1 MMKLMSVAEMQA
13 VEKESDTSGW
23 TYPQMME
30 RAGSGL
36 ADVVEDVYG
45 DLKDKGVL
53 GLVGSGNNGGDT
65 LVALAKLA
73 GQGWATSA
81 YIVRPRSKDDPL
93 LARFQK
99 AGGELHELK
108 ADAGLK
114 LLAELVSQHAVL
126 LDGVLGTG
134 IHLPLRGE
142 VAKALEA
149 VQKALLDLPDAP
161 QVVAVDVPSGVDC
174 DSGEVAPETLPADL
188 TVTMAAVKQGLLKF
202 PAFNK
207 VGDLALVD
215 IGLPEDGEAL
225 KAWTSVTRFVA
236 DEGYVR
242 GILPHRALDAHKGTF
257 GTAIVV
263 AGSIN
268 FTGAALLSSEA
279 AYRSGAG
286 LVTAC
291 VPAPLHTV
299 LAGQLPEATWV
310 LLPHEIGVVSAE
322 AAQVVIENLGRATA
336 MLVGCGFGQEET
348 TARFLANLI
357 GAEGQGHHRH
367 IGLVPEVTAEKGSK
381 KAQLPPMVI
390 DADGL
395 KLLAGIKNW
404 HEFLPSPAVLTPHP
418 GEMSVL
424 TGLPTDE
431 IQADRVQTAERFS
444 RQWGHVVILKGAFTV
459 IAEPQGRTALIPV
472 ASPALARAGTGDV
485 LAGLVAGLL
494 AQKMPAFEAAV
505 AAAWIHAQAGLRAAD
520 FLGATASVLAGD
532 VLGAIPDVMA
542 DLE

>member
-1 MMKLMSVAEMQA
+1 MMMKLMSVAEMQA
-13 VEKESDTSGW
+13 VEKESDASGW

-36 ADVVEDVYG
+36 ADVVEDVFG
-45 DLKDKGVL
+45 ELEDKGVL

-65 LVALAKLA
+65 LVALAQLA

-93 LARFQK
+93 VARFQK

-108 ADAGLK
+108 ADPDLK
-114 LLAELVSQHAVL
+114 LLAELVSQPVVL
-126 LDGVLGTG
+126 LDGILGTG

-142 VAKALEA
+142 VAKALSA
-149 VQKALLDLPDAP
+149 VQKALLDLPNP
-161 QVVAVDVPSGVDC
+161 PKVVAVDVPSGVDC

-225 KAWTSVTRFVA
+225 NAWTRVTRFVA
-236 DEGYVR
+236 DEAYVR
-242 GILPHRALDAHKGTF
+242 GVLPQRALDAHKGTF

-268 FTGAALLSSEA
+268 FTGAVLLSSEA

-291 VPAPLHTV
+291 VPAPLHTF

-322 AAQVVIENLGRATA
+322 AA
-336 MLVGCGFGQEET
+336 
-348 TARFLANLI
+348 
-357 GAEGQGHHRH
+357 
-367 IGLVPEVTAEKGSK
+367 
-381 KAQLPPMVI
+381 
-390 DADGL
+390 
-395 KLLAGIKNW
+395 
-404 HEFLPSPAVLTPHP
+404 
-418 GEMSVL
+418 
-424 TGLPTDE
+424 
-431 IQADRVQTAERFS
+431 
-444 RQWGHVVILKGAFTV
+444 
-459 IAEPQGRTALIPV
+459 
-472 ASPALARAGTGDV
+472 
-485 LAGLVAGLL
+485 
-494 AQKMPAFEAAV
+494 
-505 AAAWIHAQAGLRAAD
+505 
-520 FLGATASVLAGD
+520 
-532 VLGAIPDVMA
+532 
-542 DLE
+542 